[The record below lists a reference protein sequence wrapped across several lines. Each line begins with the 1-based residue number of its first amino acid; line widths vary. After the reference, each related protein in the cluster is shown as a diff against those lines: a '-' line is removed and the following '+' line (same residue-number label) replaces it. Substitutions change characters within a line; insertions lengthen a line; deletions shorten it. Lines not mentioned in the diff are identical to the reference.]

1 MLFISLTYSLV
12 SSFLP
17 NNLVYFLVSIYWA
30 LNKLG
35 TAYKR
40 PDIPLKLAKKKQNKS
55 VLSEEMDKM
64 AWGEWA
70 DLEGLWQS
78 LEEPPKFKSQR
89 EEEESTENNRN
100 CPKR

>member
-1 MLFISLTYSLV
+1 M
-12 SSFLP
+12 
-17 NNLVYFLVSIYWA
+17 
-30 LNKLG
+30 
-35 TAYKR
+35 
-40 PDIPLKLAKKKQNKS
+40 
-55 VLSEEMDKM
+55 LSEEMDKM

-89 EEEESTENNRN
+89 EEEESAENNRN